1 MKKTI
6 AILFAV
12 LLALPTT
19 TLADSYEK
27 LWKQVETAGQKDLP
41 KTQIELLQKI
51 ADKAEKEGNYGQLLE
66 AKVRMVSAKTIVS
79 PDSLAPALAQI
90 EAEAAL
96 KEKADPAT
104 ASVYYAVLGAAYRD
118 MGRAYADSKSK
129 SEAFFAKA
137 MSDPKLL
144 ASKTALAYKPFVM
157 QGNDS
162 KVFNNDL
169 LSLIGYEAKAY
180 KLMHDYYVTTSNRA
194 ATLLTALEMVKKNG
208 EENGAV
214 WGTKE
219 HGSKYAASLDSLINL
234 YSDLTE
240 CGEAAIER
248 YNFMARCTDVKGETK
263 VAYLKKALAK
273 WGTWHR
279 MNVLR
284 NALKEL
290 QNPSVAAYMNQNTI
304 APGSYATMKITANN
318 VDAVNVKVSKLS
330 VDGSTKLNPRNYN
343 EFKEL
348 RGKIIPNTTTTQ
360 TRNYPGKADYK
371 SNEDS
376 VAVGGLPVGVYM
388 VEVSTSNYRVTPKR
402 SLLYVTDMYIVHQAL
417 PHDSLR
423 VAVVSATTGQP
434 VKGATLAMTNGDTK
448 TSTVKC
454 GDNGEAVLYDGRQ
467 GIDFLRAFTD
477 SDKAFP
483 FVSAY
488 NNFYYYNNVNTN
500 TVVNMFTDRK
510 IYRPDQTVHASLTAH
525 TVRGIE
531 AKVVSGRTFALKM
544 YDANRQVVSEKSV
557 TTDDFGTASADFAL
571 PSGGLTGGFTIVA
584 DNQWSGSVAF
594 LVEEYKRPTFMVEM
608 PDVKEKYQNG
618 DTLTVVA
625 HAKSYAGMPV
635 QGASVK
641 YKVRRE
647 TALWWRFY
655 PSSNSDTTPN
665 GVLFEGTATTDA
677 DGSFKMKMPMVL
689 PSWAGNDSGIS
700 LYDFNRI
707 SRFYNIVAEADVTDQ
722 SGETRSGELILPLS
736 NKSTAFGLDLSEKI
750 VRDSLKTIK
759 FTLKNAAGN
768 DIEGDVRYYID
779 GSQTAFTAKANHITK
794 IDWNTHDRLKSG
806 KHTLLAVCGNYTIR
820 QNFIVFG
827 MDDKKPCIETHDWFY
842 VSGTKFKADGSPVY
856 LQIGSSDADTHILYT
871 AISGSKVIARG
882 TVDISN
888 EVLTRALTYKEK
900 YGSGLLL
907 NFAWVKDGKLYNHR
921 VTLERPMPDRS
932 LNLKWTTFRDKLT
945 PGQGEEWTLS
955 ITKPD
960 GTPAKAQ
967 LMATLYDGSLDQI
980 APLEWN
986 LSISDWLNQ
995 PSSFWKGCDF
1005 SSIRLHSDA
1014 LWKRLDEAGLGFNF
1028 MNLISY
1034 YSPNKYLFGRG
1045 RDGQRIM
1052 LTRHSALA
1060 SGTVLQAKEELLQ
1073 SNTLSKVSPRAVVDV
1088 ADVRGGALAEDR
1100 VYENSDEVF
1109 VTGSVEG
1116 AGEKGKGN
1124 AQVQLRENLNETAF
1138 FYPALVSDDN
1148 GNVTLRFTLPESIT
1162 TWHFMGLAHDKDM
1175 NNGMLEGKSV
1185 ASKTVMIQPNMPRFV
1200 RVGDRTAIAAKVI
1213 NTSDKKV
1220 KGTAEMILIDP
1231 ETEREVY
1238 SQKRQFVVEAGQT
1251 GSVSFDYYPS
1261 DEYSLLICKMIASGK
1276 KFSDGEQHYLPVLSD
1291 KEMVTTMVPFTQN
1304 AAGTK
1309 TIDIGLLFPDKAKD
1323 KKLTLEYTNNPA
1335 WLMVQALPYVGTVRS
1350 NDAIGLATALYAN
1363 SVSSYLV
1370 GNTPKINSVFE
1381 QWKREA
1387 NGNSASLASN
1397 LEKNQELKDLVL
1409 DETPWVMDAR
1419 NEAEQKR
1426 SVANFFDK
1434 AAMQNRLSAIVGDL
1448 KKLQNADGSW
1458 PWWPGMRGSEYI
1470 TSSVS
1475 ELLARL
1481 SKMTGT
1487 PDREIAGMLDKAMD
1501 YLGACMMKEVEDMK
1515 KAEKEGR
1522 PYMVNG
1528 DLALEYLYTN
1538 ALHGRKMPSMENA
1551 AAEYLLTYL
1560 KKQNT
1565 ASTLYTKSLMAV
1577 VLAQRGETSLAKN
1590 YIKSLEEYTVF
1601 KEESGRY
1608 YDSPRATYSWRD
1620 YRIPTQAAAIEA
1632 MALVDGKAY
1641 AKEIDEMK
1649 RWLLYEKRTQAWD
1662 TPLNSA
1668 NAVYAFL
1675 NGNQMV
1681 LENQP
1686 EATFALDGTFMELPK
1701 TTAGLGYVKTS
1712 VDVKKAGNL
1721 TITKTSKGTSWGAV
1735 YSTSLQDLAD
1745 ISASSS
1751 GFSVTREIVA
1761 PDGTARISLKVGD
1774 KVKVRITITAD
1785 RDYDFVQVKDKRAA
1799 CFEPATQLSGYANGY
1814 YCTPKDYSTN
1824 YYFDRMRKG
1833 THVIETEYYVDRNGR
1848 YETGTCSVQ
1857 CAYSPEY
1864 TARTASAVI
1873 EVK

>member
-1 MKKTI
+1 MS
-6 AILFAV
+6 
-12 LLALPTT
+12 LPMTA
-19 TLADSYEK
+19 LADSYEK

-41 KTQIELLQKI
+41 KTQIALLQKI
-51 ADKAEKEGNYGQLLE
+51 SDKAEKENNYGQLLE
-66 AKVRMVSAKTIVS
+66 AKVRMVSAKTLVS
-79 PDSLAPALAQI
+79 PDSLAPALARI
-90 EAEAAL
+90 EAEATM
-96 KEKADPAT
+96 KEKDDPAT
-104 ASVYYAVLGAAYRD
+104 ASVYYAVLGSAYRD
-118 MGRAYADSKSK
+118 MGRSAADSKSK

-137 MSDPKLL
+137 MSDTKLL
-144 ASKTALAYKPFVM
+144 ASKKALAYKPFVM

-162 KVFNNDL
+162 KIFNDDL

-180 KLMHDYYVTTSNRA
+180 KPMHDYYATTHNRA
-194 ATLLTALEMVKKNG
+194 ATLFSALEIIKENG
-208 EENGAV
+208 EKSGEAWRVKGN
-214 WGTKE
+214 
-219 HGSKYAASLDSLINL
+219 GSKYAASLDSLINL

-248 YNFMARCTDVKGETK
+248 YNFMTRCTDVKGEAK
-263 VAYLKKALAK
+263 VAYLKNAIAK

-290 QNPSVAAYMNQNTI
+290 QNPSVAAYMDRNTI
-304 APGSYATMKITANN
+304 APGSYATMKIAANN

-330 VDGSTKLNPRNYN
+330 VDGSTKLDPKNYK

-388 VEVSTSNYRVTPKR
+388 IEVSTSNYRVTPKR
-402 SLLYVTDMYIVHQAL
+402 RLLYVTDIYIVHQAL

-434 VKGATLAMTNGDTK
+434 VKGATLALVNVDTK
-448 TSTVKC
+448 ESTVKC
-454 GDNGEAVLYDGRQ
+454 GDNGEAVLYDGHP
-467 GIDFLRAFTD
+467 GISFLRAFTD
-477 SDKAFP
+477 QDKAFP

-488 NNFYYYNNVNTN
+488 NNFYYYNNVNEN

-510 IYRPDQTVHASLTAH
+510 IYRPGQTVHASLTAH
-525 TVRGIE
+525 TEKGVE
-531 AKVVSGRTFALKM
+531 AKAVSGKTLALKM

-557 TTDDFGTASADFAL
+557 TTDDFGTASADFVL
-571 PSGGLTGGFTIVA
+571 PSGGLTGDFTIVA
-584 DNQWSGSVAF
+584 DNQWSSRVVF

-655 PSSNSDTTPN
+655 PGSNSDTTPN
-665 GVLFEGTATTDA
+665 GILFEGTATTGA
-677 DGSFKMKMPMVL
+677 DGSFKIKMPMVL

-722 SGETRSGELILPLS
+722 SGETRSGELSLPLG
-736 NKSTAFGLDLSEKI
+736 NKATAFGLDLAEKM

-794 IDWNTHDRLKSG
+794 IDWNTPDRLKSG
-806 KHTLLAVCGNYTIR
+806 EHSLLAVCGNDTIR
-820 QNFIVFG
+820 HSFIVFG

-882 TVDISN
+882 TVDVSN
-888 EVLTRALTYKEK
+888 EVFTRTLAYKEE

-907 NFAWVKDGKLYNHR
+907 NFAWVKDGKLYTHR
-921 VTLERPMPDRS
+921 VTLERPMPDRR

-980 APLEWN
+980 APLTWN

-995 PSSFWKGCDF
+995 PSSFWKGCNF
-1005 SSIRLHSDA
+1005 SSIRLGSDA
-1014 LWKRLDEAGLGFNF
+1014 AWKRLDEVGLAFNF
-1028 MNLISY
+1028 MNTISY
-1034 YSPNKYLFGRG
+1034 YPLYKRFFGYG
-1045 RDGQRIM
+1045 RDGQRVM
-1052 LTRHSALA
+1052 VTRHSAVA
-1060 SGTVLQAKEELLQ
+1060 PGMVLQAKEELSQ
-1073 SNTLSKVSPRAVVDV
+1073 SDGIDRYGSKAVVEV
-1088 ADVRGGALAEDR
+1088 TDVRGGGIAENS
-1100 VYENSDEVF
+1100 VYENSDRVY
-1109 VTGSVEG
+1109 VTGSIEG
-1116 AGEKGKGN
+1116 AGESNRRN

-1138 FYPALVSDDN
+1138 FYPALVSDDK
-1148 GNVTLRFTLPESIT
+1148 GNITLRFTLPESVT

-1175 NNGMLEGKSV
+1175 NNGMLEGKAV
-1185 ASKTVMIQPNMPRFV
+1185 ASKEVMILPNMPRFV
-1200 RVGDRTAIAAKVI
+1200 RVGDRTSIAAKVL
-1213 NTSDKKV
+1213 NTSDKAV
-1220 KGTAEMILIDP
+1220 KGVAEMILIDP
-1231 ETEREVY
+1231 ETEKEVF
-1238 SQKRQFVVEAGQT
+1238 SQKKRFEVEAGQT

-1276 KFSDGEQHYLPVLSD
+1276 KFSDGEQHYLPILSD
-1291 KEMVTTMVPFTQN
+1291 KEMVTTTVPFTQN

-1309 TIDIGLLFPDKAKD
+1309 TIDLGLLFPAKAKG

-1335 WLMVQALPYVGTVRS
+1335 WLMVQALPYVGTVSS

-1387 NGNSASLASN
+1387 NGNNASLASS
-1397 LEKNQELKDLVL
+1397 LENNQELKELVL

-1458 PWWPGMRGSEYI
+1458 PWWPGMSGSEYI

-1475 ELLARL
+1475 ELLACL

-1487 PDREIAGMLDKAMD
+1487 PDRETAGMLDKAMD
-1501 YLGACMMKEVEDMK
+1501 YLGARMIKEVEDMK

-1522 PYMVNG
+1522 PYMVN
-1528 DLALEYLYTN
+1528 DELALEYLYTN
-1538 ALHGRKMPSMENA
+1538 ALQGRKMSSRENE
-1551 AAEYLLTYL
+1551 AAEYLLACL
-1560 KKQNT
+1560 KKQN
-1565 ASTLYTKSLMAV
+1565 AVSTLYAKSLMAV
-1577 VLAQRGETSLAKN
+1577 VLANRGETSLAKD

-1601 KEESGRY
+1601 EEEAGRY
-1608 YDSPRATYSWRD
+1608 YDSPRAAYSWRD

-1632 MALVDGKAY
+1632 MALVDAKAY
-1641 AKEIDEMK
+1641 AKEIGEMK

-1686 EATFALDGTFMELPK
+1686 EATFAVDGTFIDMPK

-1712 VDVKKAGNL
+1712 VDTKKAGFL
-1721 TITKTSKGTSWGAV
+1721 TITKTSEGTSWGAV
-1735 YSTSLQDLAD
+1735 YSTSLQDMYD

-1751 GFSVTREIVA
+1751 GFSVTRELVA
-1761 PDGTARISLKVGD
+1761 ADGTARTSLKVGD

-1799 CFEPATQLSGYANGY
+1799 CLEPATQLSGYTNGY

-1833 THVIETEYYVDRNGR
+1833 THVIETEYYVDRSGR

-1864 TARTASAVI
+1864 RARTASAVI